1 MGDPPRRQT
10 TNPSIKVREENAAPQ
25 LNAARAGAVPRPKPI
40 GHDDAEHVREME
52 RLERERATLLA
63 KLKDAEQE
71 NKLLREIAP
80 TVVFP
85 PPSIPPPAAVPA
97 TISSTPADI
106 KAIEKAIIGSK
117 LGRRLVAIGIA
128 LGLIWNAFNTV
139 RQEVPIQ
146 KAEKAGVIAQ
156 QNAQL
161 TAQESEKL
169 TLERQRTLQ
178 ALRAI
183 KCWAKQTRGGF
194 QRQGLDLT
202 SLPAGGIRVMRVEDD
217 DPNRRPVFIV
227 EEKCP
232 DFPELPPEGS
242 AR

>member
-1 MGDPPRRQT
+1 MGDPPRRRP
-10 TNPSIKVREENAAPQ
+10 TNPNIRVREENVAPQ
-25 LNAARAGAVPRPKPI
+25 VPRPDEARVSL
-40 GHDDAEHVREME
+40 DDAEHVRELE
-52 RLERERATLLA
+52 RLERERAQLLA

-71 NKLLREIAP
+71 NKLLRETTP

-97 TISSTPADI
+97 SPVVTSSAPADI

-117 LGRRLVAIGIA
+117 IGRRLVAIGIA

-139 RQEVPIQ
+139 RQQVPIQ
-146 KAEKAGVIAQ
+146 KAEQAAARTQ
-156 QNAQL
+156 QNEQL
-161 TAQESEKL
+161 SAQESERL
-169 TLERQRTLQ
+169 ALERQRTLQ

-183 KCWAKQTRGGF
+183 RCWAKQTRGGF

-202 SLPAGGIRVMRVEDD
+202 SLPSGGIRVLRVAQE
-217 DPNRRPVFIV
+217 DPNRPGPPTFIV
-227 EEKCP
+227 DEKCP

-242 AR
+242 PR